1 MDYHWNKI
9 KLTQKLPLEQ
19 SYKKLYIIEEIWLYL
34 SYNEL
39 MKKPTKIP
47 TSNPTIEE
55 LQKRLK
61 QLEKHNAELEA
72 KLIKQNELE
81 AKLHWLEEQLRL
93 HQLKRF
99 GTSSEKTNPNQ
110 LELSLFNETETEANP
125 ELPEPTVETIIYR
138 RRKKRGHRELML
150 ENLRTETVEYRLSE
164 EEQVCSCCSGFLH
177 EMSTEVRQEIKY
189 IPAEVKVVK
198 HVRYVYSCRH
208 CELEELETP
217 IVTAPMP
224 KPVYSGSLASP
235 SIMAHIMNQKY
246 VDGLPLYRQEKQFAR
261 LGVAL
266 SRQTIANWM
275 IYGANQWLGLLYD
288 RMHQLL
294 LKQDILHADETT
306 LQVLHEPG
314 RPATSNSYL
323 WLYRTGKEGPPTILY
338 DYQETR
344 AGKNAKEFLTGF
356 KGYLQVDGYAGYH
369 KVPDVILVGCW
380 AHARRKFTEAL
391 NALPSSKRL
400 SSVTATDGLLFCNQ
414 LFAIERELKDLSSE
428 ERYEK
433 RFKRSKPVLDAF
445 LSWLK
450 IQEHKVLPKSALGQA
465 INYCLNQW
473 EKLVAFLKD
482 GRLELDNNR
491 SERSIKPF
499 VIGRKNWL
507 FSNTP
512 KGARAS
518 AIIYS
523 IVETAKANGLNPY
536 FYLNFLFEKLP
547 NMDTTDEGALDKL
560 LPWSTSLPITCIVFN
575 KLSK

>member
-9 KLTQKLPLEQ
+9 KLTQKLPPEQ

-39 MKKPTKIP
+39 MKKLTKIP

-55 LQKRLK
+55 LQKRLE

-110 LELSLFNETETEANP
+110 LEISLFNETETEANP

-208 CELEELETP
+208 CEREELETP